1 MLKYC
6 SKCKEEKNFEKFYKC
21 KVTKDGFC
29 TWCKKCFDEKSNK
42 QYNKNKENGI
52 CVNCRSKSEEGR
64 IRCRFC
70 AEKNSKRIKDY
81 RKTERGKE
89 VIARIQRKYRRK
101 CYDSDIQFRIE
112 NVLRNRFARVLKGK
126 TKLCSSIRDLGC
138 TKAELMV
145 HIENQFL
152 PGMAWENYGRG
163 KSMWSIDN
171 IIPFYTVDLTDREQ
185 VLKVCH
191 YTNLRP
197 LWQIDNI
204 KRYHKEKEFWRK

>member
-101 CYDSDIQFRIE
+101 CYDSDIQFRIVK
-112 NVLRNRFARVLKGK
+112 VLRK
-126 TKLCSSIRDLGC
+126 S
-138 TKAELMV
+138 
-145 HIENQFL
+145 FL
-152 PGMAWENYGRG
+152 PGAGFTTGGVAKQGKTSIHGVIEVTNYARG
-163 KSMWSIDN
+163 GEALSPQDVGLTTLDHID
-171 IIPFYTVDLTDREQ
+171 IKHREELMSSDPGGARRQILYSYAAQQFYV
-185 VLKVCH
+185 
-191 YTNLRP
+191 
-197 LWQIDNI
+197 I
-204 KRYHKEKEFWRK
+204 KE